1 MEQISAFMDGESGEH
16 EGAAQLARLKHDPE
30 LRRAWN
36 TWHLIGESV
45 RGEATAPN
53 PEFMSRFSAALAQ
66 EPTVLAPRAS
76 IVRRSFSRVA
86 LPLAASF
93 AGVAL
98 VGWLAVSMIS
108 TSDGPRG
115 TGAVATVVQP
125 DNGAAT
131 DYIKA
136 HRGVV
141 SYVQTVAARD
151 TDQR

>member
-1 MEQISAFMDGESGEH
+1 MEQISAFMDGESGEQ

-30 LRRAWN
+30 LRRAWA

-53 PEFMSRFSAALAQ
+53 PEFMTRFSAALAQ

-76 IVRRSFSRVA
+76 TPRRGFSRVA

-98 VGWLAVSMIS
+98 VGWLALSNNPLMPGGQQQPVITAVEDS
-108 TSDGPRG
+108 TR
-115 TGAVATVVQP
+115 
-125 DNGAAT
+125 
-131 DYIKA
+131 DYIAA
-136 HRGVV
+136 HQREV
-141 SYVQTVAARD
+141 SYVRPVAAQEADMR
-151 TDQR
+151 